1 MQVWRYR
8 WDGMQ
13 NIWLFNDGFLIVLTV
28 YNGMWIE
35 SRILFAWRKA
45 GITEKNIS
53 SGNQFEIENC

>member
-1 MQVWRYR
+1 
-8 WDGMQ
+8 MQ